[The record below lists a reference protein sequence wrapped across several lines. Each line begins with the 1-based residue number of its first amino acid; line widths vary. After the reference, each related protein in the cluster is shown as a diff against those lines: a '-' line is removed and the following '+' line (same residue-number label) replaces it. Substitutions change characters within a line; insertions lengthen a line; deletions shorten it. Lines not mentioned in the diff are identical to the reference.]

1 MAVKNISVKF
11 KNALGINQALKAPL
25 GTANDII
32 NFRKHP
38 TEGWLCDRG
47 IEPWWDQSP
56 SFTVSGEIITN
67 VQQALL
73 GEKFDSLF
81 VWTKQSANQVYIL
94 AEQGGYLYYIW
105 GNKGSGISTDW
116 RRNVVLLDSNRHIP
130 RANEVG
136 TQFIPFGNR
145 LLIINGVNKPIWF
158 YGDNIIRDYSF
169 LLPTPSIEVL
179 PIQPNYLL
187 LPTSTDLTTG
197 TSFPNFQ
204 TSPAGLGDTGQGD
217 TSVFSYRM
225 TFIMDSGSE
234 SPMSS
239 AAFVAWTIPADAN
252 AERRFGIFVNDIP
265 LGPKGC
271 VARRIYRTKNQRLG
285 NDSNA
290 QEGVYYF
297 VKQINDNSSEEFIDI
312 VSDNALTNTAALS
325 ASSTIDSLYH
335 FGATWNNRIW
345 LAGGV
350 THPVKIVY
358 SEAGLPEQF
367 PVFNTFELGNGTGGA
382 ITKLYSYYNNLLVF
396 RESSIEV
403 VRTNGVN
410 FSISTVSPN
419 IGTRASDTIQLVPE
433 IGVVFL
439 TNDGFYAIS
448 GGLDGGSTINVT
460 KISSEIS
467 NEVARISTASICRA
481 TSTYSTKEKEYWC
494 HYPEKGSKIPTR
506 GAVLHTDDATW
517 SLRHAEVKTKANRFA
532 FTAMATD
539 PDGNILLGTKPRW
552 RTVAGAESNP
562 LTNGARGTLVG
573 LHVWSGANYWGNTL
587 VAVLAAQVWTYTAT
601 KIDLPQNIWESGWI
615 DFGDNSIKH
624 RVFNLDVEILS
635 FGDNGLDLDYG
646 KDYDSTWNAAPT
658 QKPAKSETLFTVSE
672 DAVFGPATP
681 TVTKVPFTVGKSAI
695 KDYRIIRIRW
705 DVNTALVDNFRFR
718 LKSTYPMHL
727 LSFNIN
733 YDSNDQLPLNQKA
746 RGNSGQPY

>member
-11 KNALGINQALKAPL
+11 KNALGVNQALKAPL

-38 TEGWLCDRG
+38 TQGWLCDRG

-116 RRNVVLLDSNRHIP
+116 RRNVVLLDGGRHIP

-179 PIQPNYLL
+179 PIQPDYLL

-197 TSFPNFQ
+197 TAFPNFQ
-204 TSPAGLGDTGQGD
+204 TVPAGLGDTGQGD

-234 SPMSS
+234 SPMSA
-239 AAFVAWTIPADAN
+239 AAFVTWTVPADAN

-285 NDSNA
+285 NQSSA
-290 QEGVYYF
+290 QEGIYYF

-350 THPVKIVY
+350 THPVKIIY

-419 IGTRASDTIQLVPE
+419 IGTRASDSIQLVPE

-448 GGLDGGSTINVT
+448 GGLDGGSTISVT
-460 KISSEIS
+460 KISADIA

-552 RTVAGAESNP
+552 RTVAGDPSNP
-562 LTNGARGTLVG
+562 VTNGARGTLVG

-587 VAVLAAQVWTYTAT
+587 VAVLASQVWTYTAT
-601 KIDLPQNIWESGWI
+601 KIALPQNIWESGWI

-635 FGDNGLDLDYG
+635 FGDNAIDLDYG
-646 KDYDSTWNAAPT
+646 KDYDSAWNAAPS

-705 DVNTALVDNFRFR
+705 DINTALVDNFRFR

>member
-1 MAVKNISVKF
+1 MAVKSISVKF
-11 KNALGINQALKAPL
+11 NKAGGINQALKAPL

-81 VWTKQSANQVYIL
+81 VWTKQSTNQVYII

-105 GNKGSGISTDW
+105 GNKGSSVSTDW

-145 LLIINGVNKPIWF
+145 LLIINGVDKPIWF

-169 LLPTPSIEVL
+169 LLPTPPIELL
-179 PIQPNYLL
+179 PIQPNYLE
-187 LPTSTDLTTG
+187 LPTAGELTTG
-197 TSFPNFQ
+197 TAFPNFQ
-204 TSPAGLGDTGQGD
+204 TVPAGLGDRGQGD
-217 TSVFSYRM
+217 TSVYSYRM

-234 SPMSS
+234 SPMS
-239 AAFVAWTIPADAN
+239 APAFVTWTIPSDNN

-265 LGPKGC
+265 IGPKGC

-285 NDSNA
+285 NQSSA
-290 QEGVYYF
+290 QEGIYYF

-312 VSDNALTNTAALS
+312 VSDNSLVNQAELS

-345 LAGGV
+345 LGGGV
-350 THPVKIVY
+350 THPVKIIY
-358 SEAGLPEQF
+358 SEASFPEQF

-403 VRTNGVN
+403 IRTNGGS

-419 IGTRASDTIQLVPE
+419 IGTRASDSIQLVPE

-448 GGLDGGSTINVT
+448 GGLDGGSTISVT
-460 KISSEIS
+460 KISSVIA

-517 SLRHAEVKTKANRFA
+517 SLRHAEVKSKANRFA

-539 PDGNILLGTKPRW
+539 PDGNILLGTRPRW
-552 RTVAGAESNP
+552 RTLLGGVSNP

-587 VAVLAAQVWTYTAT
+587 VASFASQIWTYTAT
-601 KIDLPQNIWESGWI
+601 KIALPQNIWESGWI

-624 RVFNLDVEILS
+624 RVFSLDVEILS
-635 FGDNGLDLDYG
+635 FGDNSIDLDWG
-646 KDYDSTWNAAPT
+646 QDYDSAWNVAPT
-658 QKPAKSETLFTVSE
+658 QKPAKSETLFTLFE

-681 TVTKVPFTVGKSAI
+681 SVTKVPFTIGKSAI
-695 KDYRIIRIRW
+695 KDYRIIRVRW
-705 DVNTALVDNFRFR
+705 DVVTSLVDNFRFR